1 MVDLKRNCNKPP
13 MKKSTLKLVSLAVLV
28 MVAAFACTKSD
39 SEDAAVITEA
49 TVINSGAVA
58 ADGCGWIIKIP
69 VTDSTYSPV
78 NLAEDY
84 KVNNLKVK
92 VRFHP
97 MKSKFTCGWGVKLRE
112 VTIDNITKIP

>member
-1 MVDLKRNCNKPP
+1 
-13 MKKSTLKLVSLAVLV
+13 MKKNTLLKIASAFIVATITAV
-28 MVAAFACTKSD
+28 ACTKSD
-39 SEDAAVITEA
+39 SENAAVITEA
-49 TVINSGAVA
+49 IVINSGAVA
-58 ADGCGWIIKIP
+58 SDGCGWIIKIP

-84 KVNNLKVK
+84 KVNNLKIK

-97 MKSKFTCGWGVKLRE
+97 MKTKFTCGWGAKIRE

>member
-1 MVDLKRNCNKPP
+1 
-13 MKKSTLKLVSLAVLV
+13 MKKSTLLKIVS
-28 MVAAFACTKSD
+28 MVALVVITAMACNKSNN
-39 SEDAAVITEA
+39 ENAAVITEA
-49 TVINSGAVA
+49 VVINSGAVA

-97 MKSKFTCGWGVKLRE
+97 MSTKFTCGWGAKIRE

>member
-1 MVDLKRNCNKPP
+1 
-13 MKKSTLKLVSLAVLV
+13 MKKSTLLKIVSVIALIVITAI
-28 MVAAFACTKSD
+28 ACTKSD
-39 SEDAAVITEA
+39 SENTVVITEA
-49 TVINSGAVA
+49 VVINSGAVA
-58 ADGCGWIIKIP
+58 ADGCGWLIKIP

-84 KVNNLKVK
+84 KVNNLKIK

-97 MKSKFTCGWGVKLRE
+97 MSTKFTCGWGVKLRE

>member
-1 MVDLKRNCNKPP
+1 
-13 MKKSTLKLVSLAVLV
+13 MKKSTLLKIATIVTFVIITAI
-28 MVAAFACTKSD
+28 ACSKSNGD
-39 SEDAAVITEA
+39 KAAVITEA
-49 TVINSGAVA
+49 IVINSGAVA

-84 KVNNLKVK
+84 KVNNLKIK

-97 MKSKFTCGWGVKLRE
+97 MTTKFTCGWGVKLRE